1 MATEHEAVLPD
12 RLTVHQNYPNPFT
25 GSTTIRY
32 ELPEAMEV
40 RLLVFD
46 ALGRQVA
53 KLVDKWHGAGTF
65 DVKWNAEGLG
75 SGAYFYQLDTGGFVE
90 TRSMFLARATQS
102 VR

>member
-1 MATEHEAVLPD
+1 
-12 RLTVHQNYPNPFT
+12 
-25 GSTTIRY
+25 
-32 ELPEAMEV
+32 MEV

-75 SGAYFYQLDTGGFVE
+75 SGACFYQLDSDAFVD
-90 TRSMFLARATQS
+90 SSLAA
-102 VR
+102 V